1 LDKNLFVALVAACAS
16 LLVATIGLAATI
28 VTNRRSNKNAA
39 TIENLKHSLLE
50 ASKAREIEDS
60 HLSQSV
66 DGLAQGMQAIQNL
79 KDEIL
84 LILGSI
90 EDSLPSAT
98 ALQRV
103 DSAREILF
111 DSFEKNH
118 PALNRTEGEALH
130 NAKNLAHAIQQFLM
144 AELHNMNFSS
154 ELSSDARSRLSEFR
168 LGLTESQN
176 VLRDSRNERIL
187 RRVIGPRMP

>member
-103 DSAREILF
+103 ESAREILF

>member
-1 LDKNLFVALVAACAS
+1 MDKSLIVALVAACAS

-28 VTNRRSNKNAA
+28 VANRRSNKNAA

-66 DGLAQGMQAIQNL
+66 EGLAQGMQAIQNL

-90 EDSLPSAT
+90 EDSLPSAM

-103 DSAREILF
+103 ESAREILF

-118 PALNRTEGEALH
+118 PALNRTEEIALH
-130 NAKNLAHAIQQFLM
+130 KAKNLAHAIQQLLI
-144 AELHNMNFSS
+144 AELHNMSFSS
-154 ELSSDARSRLSEFR
+154 ELSPDARSRLTEFR

-187 RRVIGPRMP
+187 RRVIGPSMP

>member
-1 LDKNLFVALVAACAS
+1 LDKSLIVALVAACAS

-28 VTNRRSNKNAA
+28 VANRRSNKNAA

-66 DGLAQGMQAIQNL
+66 EGLAQGMQAIQNL

-90 EDSLPSAT
+90 EDSLPSAM

-103 DSAREILF
+103 ESAREILF

-118 PALNRTEGEALH
+118 PALNRTEEIALH
-130 NAKNLAHAIQQFLM
+130 KAKNLAHAIQQLLI
-144 AELHNMNFSS
+144 AELHNMSFSS
-154 ELSSDARSRLSEFR
+154 ELSPDARSRLTEFR

-187 RRVIGPRMP
+187 RRVIGPSMP

>member
-1 LDKNLFVALVAACAS
+1 MAACAS

-28 VTNRRSNKNAA
+28 VANRRSNKNAA

-66 DGLAQGMQAIQNL
+66 EGLAQGMQAIQNL

-90 EDSLPSAT
+90 EDSLPSAM

-103 DSAREILF
+103 ESAREILF

-118 PALNRTEGEALH
+118 PALNRTEEIALH
-130 NAKNLAHAIQQFLM
+130 KAKNLAHAIQQLLI
-144 AELHNMNFSS
+144 AELHNMSFSS
-154 ELSSDARSRLSEFR
+154 ELSPDARSRLTEFR

-187 RRVIGPRMP
+187 RRVIGPSMP

>member
-1 LDKNLFVALVAACAS
+1 MIVALVAACAS

-28 VTNRRSNKNAA
+28 VANRRSNKNAA

-66 DGLAQGMQAIQNL
+66 EGLAQGMQAIQNL

-90 EDSLPSAT
+90 EDSLPSAM

-103 DSAREILF
+103 ESAREILF

-118 PALNRTEGEALH
+118 PALNRTEEIALH
-130 NAKNLAHAIQQFLM
+130 KAKNLAHAIQQLLI
-144 AELHNMNFSS
+144 AELHNMSFSS
-154 ELSSDARSRLSEFR
+154 ELSPDARSRLTEFR

-187 RRVIGPRMP
+187 RRVIGPSMP